1 MARRQA
7 GVHPFMEGEPMFK
20 KILVPVELD
29 YPDTAALVYQRAANY
44 ATLSGAEIHLVTVMP
59 GFSMPIVASVIPDRV
74 VQEAKSHV
82 TEVMDKFVADH
93 CDETVTYTIRTG
105 KNWEEIIKVRRE
117 VTKALEIARADKV
130 IGHPLEAEVAIAA
143 GPDHAGFISE
153 YWETLKEISIV
164 SEMILVD
171 TMERDSGYTSE
182 EISGL
187 RISVAPASS
196 EKCERCWTRSTSV
209 GQHDDHPKIC
219 SRCHAVVQ
227 TLALEVEAPQ

>member
-1 MARRQA
+1 
-7 GVHPFMEGEPMFK
+7 MFK

-105 KNWEEIIKVRRE
+105 KNWEEIIKVAKRWEADLIIVYHNHRRE
-117 VTKALEIARADKV
+117 IN
-130 IGHPLEAEVAIAA
+130 EVFSRSCSQRVA
-143 GPDHAGFISE
+143 DHAR
-153 YWETLKEISIV
+153 LDK
-164 SEMILVD
+164 LVVIHG
-171 TMERDSGYTSE
+171 EGE
-182 EISGL
+182 VL
-187 RISVAPASS
+187 VAF
-196 EKCERCWTRSTSV
+196 ELHIW
-209 GQHDDHPKIC
+209 
-219 SRCHAVVQ
+219 HAVFLLK
-227 TLALEVEAPQ
+227 TLG